1 MVAGEECPSICGVAR
16 RDLFVGGNMSVM
28 KEHPYKS
35 AGFLN
40 QV

>member
-1 MVAGEECPSICGVAR
+1 MVAGEEFPSICGVAR
-16 RDLFVGGNMSVM
+16 RDLFDRGNMSVV

-35 AGFLN
+35 AGFLK